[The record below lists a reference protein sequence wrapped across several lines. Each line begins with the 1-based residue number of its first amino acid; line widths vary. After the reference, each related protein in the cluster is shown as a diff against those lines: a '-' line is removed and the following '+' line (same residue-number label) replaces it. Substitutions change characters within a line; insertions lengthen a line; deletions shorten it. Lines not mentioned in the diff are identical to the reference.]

1 MKPLRTLARLLA
13 STAAAGLIMLALPGV
28 AKPAAAADL
37 QKVRFVY
44 DWVTADF
51 ELIPTAVAQAQ
62 GFYKDAGLDV
72 SVLFPPDNSTTVRML
87 ASGQGD
93 IGYGRDFR
101 RRPGHSGHLDR
112 LLLAVK
118 QLRPDRPAGRA
129 DRLLDD
135 EGQEDRHLHR

>member
-72 SVLFPPDNSTTVRML
+72 SVLFPPDNSTTR
-87 ASGQGD
+87 
-93 IGYGRDFR
+93 
-101 RRPGHSGHLDR
+101 
-112 LLLAVK
+112 
-118 QLRPDRPAGRA
+118 
-129 DRLLDD
+129 
-135 EGQEDRHLHR
+135 